1 MTMTVSNNVATIT
14 RALSLNSQKTDESM
28 KRLSTGQR
36 INTAKDD
43 AAGLAIA
50 TRMQSNLKSMA
61 VAQRNAGDGLSL
73 ASAAD
78 AAIGQTVDLVTRMR
92 ELATQAANGT
102 NGTTDQAK
110 LDSEFQELAD
120 EVTRTLAGA
129 DFNGVKILAGGA
141 GAKEF
146 IVGAASTDAITV
158 TTTNLST
165 DATITAVTGGDLTS
179 AANAKTAMD
188 NITTALDTL
197 TEERALYG
205 ATMSR
210 FDSAIAGL
218 SSQSA
223 ALDEARSR
231 IMDTD
236 YASEMAAMQKTQVLS
251 QAATAMLSQ
260 ANQRP
265 AAVLSLLR

>member
-1 MTMTVSNNVATIT
+1 MSLTVSNNVNSIT
-14 RALSLNSQKTDESM
+14 RALSMSSNATDASM

-50 TRMQSNLKSMA
+50 TRMQANLKSMA

-73 ASAAD
+73 AETAD
-78 AAIGQTVDLVTRMR
+78 AALGQTIELMTRMK
-92 ELATQAANGT
+92 ELSTQAANGS
-102 NGTTDQAK
+102 NGATDREK
-110 LDSEFQELAD
+110 LDSEFQELAA
-120 EVTRTLAGA
+120 EVTRTIASA

-141 GAKEF
+141 GARDF
-146 IVGAASTDAITV
+146 VVGASPTDKITV

-165 DATITAVTGGDLTS
+165 ATEITDVTAGDITT
-179 AANAKTAMD
+179 AANAEAAMTD
-188 NITTALDTL
+188 IDAALDTL

-210 FDSAIAGL
+210 FESAISGL
-218 SSQSA
+218 QSQSA
-223 ALDEARSR
+223 ALDSARGR

-236 YASEMAAMQKTQVLS
+236 YATEMASMQKTQVLQ
-251 QAATAMLSQ
+251 QAATAMLAQ